1 MWGTGKIFMLT
12 KNPTSKTVFTKFI
25 EPLTGIIDKCKS
37 KRECKALS
45 DHQWIETGLL
55 RIISQHSSGRSF
67 LQKLFD
73 SSRIFLSRSLFFET
87 LKSKR
92 RLKLCQ
98 EVNFAVYQNAVQKY
112 CDKDPLAQFPELD
125 DYDIFAGDGHHHAA
139 AAHDIK
145 KTGKKYATQHFYA
158 VNLRNHFLRHLTVA
172 DTSGSR
178 KRESDTRALKRLDK
192 DTLRQSAPK
201 GRKVLYVWDKAGID
215 FMQWYKWKHSAGVY
229 FISREKENMDL
240 IMMGH
245 LPFDRQDPINAGV
258 LSYDYVGCSAGI
270 AIYRIKYQCPVT
282 GKRFNFITNLSNIS
296 PGLIAYLY
304 KLRWDIEKIFDEV
317 KNKLSEKKAW
327 ATSDTAKTMQAQ
339 FICLAHNLMLI
350 FESCLEQNGI
360 ENSKEN
366 ARRKD
371 RLDRAL
377 KNVSCTNK
385 KKLPIFLTTP
395 KRATQRSVK
404 FIRWLRNHLYAN
416 TSWIEATNSLRR
428 IYAVF

>member
-1 MWGTGKIFMLT
+1 MGFEKIFMT
-12 KNPTSKTVFTKFI
+12 SKNSTSKTVLSKLI
-25 EPLTGIIDKCKS
+25 EPLAGVIDNCNSKRKCKTMP
-37 KRECKALS
+37 
-45 DHQWIETGLL
+45 DQQWIETGLL
-55 RIISQHSSGRSF
+55 RVLSQENSGRSF

-73 SSRIFLSRSLFFET
+73 STSIFVDRSLFFEA

-98 EVNFAVYQNAVQKY
+98 EVNFAVYKNAVQKY
-112 CDKDPLAQFPELD
+112 CDKDPLAQFSELD
-125 DYDIFAGDGHHHAA
+125 DYDIFAGDGHYHAA

-158 VNLRNHFLRHLTVA
+158 VDLRNHFLNHLTVA
-172 DTSGSR
+172 DTSGNR
-178 KRESDTRALKRLDK
+178 KKEFDIRALKRLDK

-215 FMQWYKWKHSAGVY
+215 FMQWFKWKYSAGIY

-245 LPFDRQDPINAGV
+245 MPFDRQDPINAGV
-258 LSYDYVGCSAGI
+258 LSYDYVGCSAGVSMF
-270 AIYRIKYQCPVT
+270 RVKYQCPVS
-282 GKRFNFITNLSNIS
+282 GKKFNFVTSLSNIP

-304 KLRWDIEKIFDEV
+304 KLRWDIEKIFDQV

-339 FICLAHNLMLI
+339 LICLAHNLMLI
-350 FESCLEQNGI
+350 FERCLERCGI
-360 ENSKEN
+360 ENTKEDN
-366 ARRKD
+366 RRQD

-377 KNVSCTNK
+377 SGNTRIKIK
-385 KKLPIFLTTP
+385 RLPLFLKTP
-395 KRATQRSVK
+395 KQATQRPVK
-404 FIRWLRNHLYAN
+404 FIRWLRNHLYAT
-416 TSWIEATNSLRR
+416 TSWTEAMSSLRR